1 MNDSNHLSMK
11 PSRER
16 QQPFVAADTLA
27 KALDRLQEYMELRQ
41 MYHAAM
47 REMTTKLKNLDEEFC
62 IRFDRNPIHHIESR
76 LKSTESIIGKMKA
89 KDCEIFVDSIRHN
102 ITDLAGVR
110 VICHY
115 LRDVETLAEMLLK
128 RDDIELVYMRNYI
141 QKPKNTGYRSLH
153 LVVSIPVCLA
163 DRTEQVPVE
172 VQIRTVAMD
181 FWACLEHQL
190 RYKSEDEVPVDLRAQ
205 LKDCARMIA
214 EADEMMQEIFDKVKS
229 IT

>member
-128 RDDIELVYMRNYI
+128 RDDIELCLHEELYSETE
-141 QKPKNTGYRSLH
+141 KYRLSQFA
-153 LVVSIPVCLA
+153 S
-163 DRTEQVPVE
+163 VE
-172 VQIRTVAMD
+172 FRFPYVWRIAQNK
-181 FWACLEHQL
+181 FPL
-190 RYKSEDEVPVDLRAQ
+190 RYRFVPL
-205 LKDCARMIA
+205 LWILGL
-214 EADEMMQEIFDKVKS
+214 S
-229 IT
+229 GTPTSL